1 MRARAMA
8 AAGMVLSQPTM
19 QTTPSSWWPSTASSM
34 LSATTSRLI
43 SEAFIPGV
51 PIEMPSVTT
60 MVLKSTG

>member
-1 MRARAMA
+1 MA

-19 QTTPSSWWPSTASSM
+19 QTTPSSWCPSIASSIE
-34 LSATTSRLI
+34 SATTSRLI
-43 SEAFIPGV
+43 SEAFMPAV